1 VNFIE
6 TFIGVL
12 VSVINPFHDFFFA
25 FLNNDLHNG
34 TEKQNK
40 NTTKSLIIYKSKTL
54 DTIF

>member
-1 VNFIE
+1 MNFIE

-12 VSVINPFHDFFFA
+12 VSVINPFHDFFA
-25 FLNNDLHNG
+25 FHNNDLHDG